1 MGERE
6 GERGGGQRKRLTQA
20 LKSVTQ
26 PKFENIKRDSWFKT
40 NAFY

>member
-6 GERGGGQRKRLTQA
+6 GERRGGQTQA